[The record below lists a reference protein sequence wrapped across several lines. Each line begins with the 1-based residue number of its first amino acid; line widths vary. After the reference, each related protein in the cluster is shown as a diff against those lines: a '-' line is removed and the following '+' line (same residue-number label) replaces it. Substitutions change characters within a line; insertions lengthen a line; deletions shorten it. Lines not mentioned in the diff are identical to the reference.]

1 MFSAPIPSIRAS
13 EVAGDA
19 FLLDV
24 REPDEW
30 AAGHVEGALHMPIGE
45 VLARLSEIPTD
56 QRVVCLCRVG
66 ARSAQ
71 VTAYLVQQG
80 YDMVNL
86 DGGLAAWVAVG
97 RPIVSETGQPATVL

>member
-1 MFSAPIPSIRAS
+1 M
-13 EVAGDA
+13 
-19 FLLDV
+19 
-24 REPDEW
+24 
-30 AAGHVEGALHMPIGE
+30 
-45 VLARLSEIPTD
+45 D
-56 QRVVCLCRVG
+56 QRVVCVCRVG